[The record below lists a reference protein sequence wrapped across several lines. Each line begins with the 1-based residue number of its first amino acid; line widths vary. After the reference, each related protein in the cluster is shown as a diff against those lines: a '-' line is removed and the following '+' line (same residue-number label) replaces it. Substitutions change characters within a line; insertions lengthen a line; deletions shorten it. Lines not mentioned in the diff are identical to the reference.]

1 MKLSYLKLLLGVI
14 LILLLSTPSG
24 FAQPSDELKRLR
36 REVDELKEGQKA
48 IQRDLQVIKTL
59 LQGQGLLPEEPKN
72 LFIDIAGKP
81 FKGNKDARLV
91 LIEFSE
97 YQ

>member
-1 MKLSYLKLLLGVI
+1 MKHFNIIFSMI
-14 LILLLSTPSG
+14 LMILTFVQPG
-24 FAQPSDELKRLR
+24 FTQPSDEVKSLR
-36 REVDELKEGQKA
+36 REIEELKEGQKT
-48 IQRDLQVIKTL
+48 IQKDLQQIKNL
-59 LQGQGLLPEEPKN
+59 LQAQGLLPEEPKN
-72 LFIDIAGKP
+72 LFMDIAGKP

>member
-1 MKLSYLKLLLGVI
+1 MKTRYFSFFFSLT
-14 LILLLSTPSG
+14 LITFFFVQPG
-24 FAQPSDELKRLR
+24 FTQPSE
-36 REVDELKEGQKA
+36 EVKGIKKEIEQLKENQKA
-48 IQRDLQVIKTL
+48 IQRDLQQIKSL
-59 LQGQGLLPEEPKN
+59 LQAQGLLPEEPKD

-81 FKGNKDARLV
+81 TNGNKDARLA

>member
-1 MKLSYLKLLLGVI
+1 MRVCYFKIVFSLTLMVLLC
-14 LILLLSTPSG
+14 SQPG
-24 FAQPSDELKRLR
+24 FTQPSDEVRSLR
-36 REVDELKEGQKA
+36 KEIDELKEGQKA
-48 IQRDLQVIKTL
+48 IQKDLQQIKTL
-59 LQGQGLLPEEPKN
+59 LQAQGLLPEEPKN
-72 LFIDIAGKP
+72 PFLDIAGKP

>member
-1 MKLSYLKLLLGVI
+1 MRACHVKIIFGLI
-14 LILLLSTPSG
+14 LIVLLSMQPVM
-24 FAQPSDELKRLR
+24 AQPSDETRSLR
-36 REVDELKEGQKA
+36 KEIEELKEGQKA
-48 IQRDLQVIKTL
+48 IQKDLQQIKSV
-59 LQGQGLLPEEPKN
+59 LQVQGLLPEEPKN

-81 FKGNKDARLV
+81 FRGNKNAKLT

>member
-1 MKLSYLKLLLGVI
+1 MKLSYFKILLGTI
-14 LILLLSTPSG
+14 LMVLLSIQPG
-24 FAQPSDELKRLR
+24 LAQSADELTRLR
-36 REVDELKEGQKA
+36 REIDELKEGQRA
-48 IQRDLQVIKTL
+48 IQKDLQVIKAL
-59 LQGQGLLPEEPKN
+59 LQTHGLLPEEPKN
-72 LFIDIAGKP
+72 LFLDIAGRP

>member
-1 MKLSYLKLLLGVI
+1 MKLCYFKIVFG
-14 LILLLSTPSG
+14 LILMVLFCTQPG
-24 FAQPSDELKRLR
+24 MAQPPDEARSLR
-36 REVDELKEGQKA
+36 KEIEELKEGQKA
-48 IQRDLQVIKTL
+48 IQKDLQQIKNL
-59 LQGQGLLPEEPKN
+59 LQAQGLLPEEPKN

-81 FKGNKDARLV
+81 FRGNKDARLS

>member
-1 MKLSYLKLLLGVI
+1 MKIRYFKFIFSLVLM
-14 LILLLSTPSG
+14 ILLS
-24 FAQPSDELKRLR
+24 AQPGFTQSPDELRGLKK
-36 REVDELKEGQKA
+36 EIEDLKEGQKA
-48 IQRDLQVIKTL
+48 IQKDLRQIKTL
-59 LQGQGLLPEEPKN
+59 LQAQGLLPEEPAN
-72 LFIDIAGKP
+72 LFLDIAGKP